1 METGK
6 ANTAKKSTKI
16 KTTEND
22 PKHSLT
28 EILRE
33 ILIGLKEE
41 VMEISESTKEL
52 SIEQKSKARV
62 NNQGHA

>member
-6 ANTAKKSTKI
+6 VNTAETKMKI
-16 KTTEND
+16 KTREND

-28 EILRE
+28 EISTE
-33 ILIGLKEE
+33 MFTGLNEE

-52 SIEQKSKARV
+52 NIEQRPI
-62 NNQGHA
+62 

>member
-6 ANTAKKSTKI
+6 VNTAKKTTKI
-16 KTTEND
+16 RIRKND

-33 ILIGLKEE
+33 ILISLKEE
-41 VMEISESTKEL
+41 VMEISGSTKEL
-52 SIEQKSKARV
+52 NIE
-62 NNQGHA
+62 

>member
-6 ANTAKKSTKI
+6 VNTAKKKMKI
-16 KTTEND
+16 KTREND

-28 EILRE
+28 EISTE
-33 ILIGLKEE
+33 MFTGLNEE

-52 SIEQKSKARV
+52 NIEQRPI
-62 NNQGHA
+62 